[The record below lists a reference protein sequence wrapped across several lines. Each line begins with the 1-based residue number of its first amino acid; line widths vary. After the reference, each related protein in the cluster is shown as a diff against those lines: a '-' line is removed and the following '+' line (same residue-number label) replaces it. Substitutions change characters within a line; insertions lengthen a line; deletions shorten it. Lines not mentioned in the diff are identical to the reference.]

1 MVYNVNLDA
10 LIKIN
15 LDFREEFLLPCAVL
29 GCVPPCLPEAS
40 LSKLTFLCL
49 RFKS

>member
-1 MVYNVNLDA
+1 MVHNVNLDA

-15 LDFREEFLLPCAVL
+15 LDFREEFLFPCAIS

-40 LSKLTFLCL
+40 LPEVTFLCH
-49 RFKS
+49 